1 MRKLFRRKTLKIIG
15 FQIVI
20 AIVLLVLTDFLL
32 WQFSPVDPEGTR
44 KTIHQTLPGVRK
56 TIIYERNVF
65 GFRSLSMRQQEKPSN
80 TIRIFCLGSSTTD
93 QVTQSTEDTF
103 YGILEKE
110 LNETF
115 KDSKFRIEMVGYGRG
130 GWKAIDTLAWVKT
143 NLEAY
148 DPDVVIT
155 LMGVNDLAWNGGSGY
170 SLETFEERL
179 GQREDEER
187 KNGAVLL
194 LEEYSQLY
202 RRSVFARRR
211 LKLWRHRN
219 DGKVFGWHSRQL
231 PKLREKY
238 KQWPYV
244 ARPAR
249 NPDPIDEFS
258 RAMNALLGLL
268 QERRISVIV
277 LGQAVL
283 WNDSMSKEEVDS
295 LWFGVGTPEGR
306 VRASGSW
313 LESEMHRYDRVQE
326 RLALHHGAI
335 YVDLD
340 TQIPK
345 TLEYYFD
352 DCHSTDL
359 GSRKTASA
367 IFPIVKE
374 LIEEMEGHRAFQ

>member
-1 MRKLFRRKTLKIIG
+1 MKKPFRSKTLKIIG

-32 WQFSPVDPEGTR
+32 WLFSPVDPEGTR
-44 KTIHQTLPGVRK
+44 KTIHQTLPGVRQ
-56 TIIYERNVF
+56 TIIYERNAF
-65 GFRSLSMRQQEKPSN
+65 GFRSLSMRQKEKPSN
-80 TIRIFCLGSSTTD
+80 TIRIFCLGASSTD
-93 QVTQSTEDTF
+93 QATQSTEDTS

-110 LNETF
+110 LNDTF

-155 LMGVNDLAWNGGSGY
+155 LMGVNDLAWNGGPGY

-179 GQREDEER
+179 GQKEDEER
-187 KNGAVLL
+187 KNRAVLL

-202 RRSVFARRR
+202 RRGVLARMR
-211 LKLWRHRN
+211 LKLWRHRK
-219 DGKVFGWHSRQL
+219 DGRVFGWHSRQL
-231 PKLREKY
+231 PKLREEY
-238 KQWPYV
+238 KQYPYV

-258 RAMNALLGLL
+258 HAMNALLGLL
-268 QERRISVIV
+268 QEMRIRVIV

-295 LWFGVGTPEGR
+295 LWFSVDTPKGK

-313 LESEMHRYDRVQE
+313 LEREMHRYDRVQE
-326 RLALHHGAI
+326 HLAVHHGAT
-335 YVDLD
+335 YFDLD

-352 DCHSTDL
+352 DCHATDL
-359 GSRKTASA
+359 GSRKAASA
-367 IFPIVKE
+367 VFPIVKE
-374 LIEEMEGHRAFQ
+374 LLEEMEGQRPFQ